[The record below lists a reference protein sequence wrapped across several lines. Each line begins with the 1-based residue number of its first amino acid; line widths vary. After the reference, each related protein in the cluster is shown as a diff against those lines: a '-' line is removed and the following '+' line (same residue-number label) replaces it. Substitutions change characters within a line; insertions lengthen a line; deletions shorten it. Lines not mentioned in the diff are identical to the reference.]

1 MRYSITR
8 ALAERKV
15 LIKRHEKLVKELE
28 LIAVRRGSRLVGS
41 FSHIKPEDFQSRVK
55 ESWQSILSIEKRI
68 DLIKYEIDKSNLI
81 SKITIGSKEMTIQEA
96 LVLKN
101 SIALKKSRLLKM
113 KQRFM
118 SERNSFDKALEENK
132 ARVEKTVSDTTSS
145 STTKVDPEFEKNV
158 VKQLDAL
165 YGVEFEDPIG
175 LEVAIKQ
182 LESEIE
188 EFESNVDYAL
198 SESNSQTFIEI
209 PD

>member
-68 DLIKYEIDKSNLI
+68 DLIKYEIDKSNLT

-145 STTKVDPEFEKNV
+145 STTKIDPEFEKNV

>member
-1 MRYSITR
+1 
-8 ALAERKV
+8 
-15 LIKRHEKLVKELE
+15 
-28 LIAVRRGSRLVGS
+28 
-41 FSHIKPEDFQSRVK
+41 
-55 ESWQSILSIEKRI
+55 
-68 DLIKYEIDKSNLI
+68 
-81 SKITIGSKEMTIQEA
+81 MTIQEA

-113 KQRFM
+113 KQRFL
-118 SERNSFDKALEENK
+118 SEKNTFDKTLEENK

>member
-101 SIALKKSRLLKM
+101 SIALKKSRLLRM

>member
-68 DLIKYEIDKSNLI
+68 DLIKYEIDKSNLT

-101 SIALKKSRLLKM
+101 SIALKKSRLLRM

-118 SERNSFDKALEENK
+118 SEKNSFDKALEENK

-145 STTKVDPEFEKNV
+145 STTKVDPEFEKTV

>member
-68 DLIKYEIDKSNLI
+68 DLIKYEIDKSNLT